1 MDIALLKTFLEVVRL
16 RHFGKAADTLCITQS
31 AVSARIK
38 LLESQL
44 GIQLLVRERKEIQL
58 TPAGHRLLRHAETI
72 VSGWERARQEIAL
85 APAFSATLAV
95 GLAQDLWSIQL
106 KQWVVRMRREQPA
119 VALRIETHPGDT
131 LVNRLT
137 SHLLDLAFM
146 FEPPM
151 MQGLETEQVLE
162 VPLEDIPS
170 NRSFF
175 EIGGHSLRATTVIS
189 RLHNETGVKIPLG
202 EFFKKQTV
210 EQQARYIESA
220 EKENARKILGIYVVV
235 GEFSGVIKE
244 AVEFYFSFLSKDT
257 IASDASL
264 FFMQVPAQLRCRN
277 CDTIFSPERHDSY
290 CPNCDEKQVEILS
303 GREVYIES
311 MDIE

>member
-85 APAFSATLAV
+85 APAFTASLAV
-95 GLAQDLWSIQL
+95 GLAQDLWSIHL
-106 KQWVVRMRREQPA
+106 KQWVVRMRRKQPA
-119 VALRIETHPGDT
+119 VALRVETHPGET

-162 VPLEDIPS
+162 VPLMLVASRAGLGVSEAMADGYLLVDWGRAFSVRHAELFADLSTPVIKVNTGMLALDLLLEMGGS
-170 NRSFF
+170 AYLSRSM
-175 EIGGHSLRATTVIS
+175 V
-189 RLHNETGVKIPLG
+189 
-202 EFFKKQTV
+202 
-210 EQQARYIESA
+210 QQALDQGHLFPVEDA
-220 EKENARKILGIYVVV
+220 P
-235 GEFSGVIKE
+235 VIGRFAYAVYSPKSQRLDCIRE
-244 AVEFYFSFLSKDT
+244 A
-257 IASDASL
+257 
-264 FFMQVPAQLRCRN
+264 LRIVR
-277 CDTIFSPERHDSY
+277 DPR
-290 CPNCDEKQVEILS
+290 
-303 GREVYIES
+303 
-311 MDIE
+311 